1 VAREVTNKGAAFY
14 GVTSGTR
21 LTPEIVA
28 AARQRNGGKRA
39 PAGST
44 TQTRVASR
52 EAAPRARTR
61 APEAVVSLSARPAS
75 VSTAA
80 QPETKVPTVFGER
93 EVTIDG
99 LRWRIP
105 SDARVVSNKVGTVV
119 QVLTTEG
126 GYHVL
131 VRQRR
136 AVRELVMTPATAAKA
151 GQLFR
156 EKYFPG
162 T

>member
-1 VAREVTNKGAAFY
+1 VAREVTSRGAAFY
-14 GVTSGTR
+14 GVPHGTP
-21 LTPEIVA
+21 LTADLVA
-28 AARQRNGGKRA
+28 AARERNGGKRA
-39 PAGST
+39 PKGST
-44 TQTRVASR
+44 VQTTVASR

-75 VSTAA
+75 VATAA
-80 QPETKVPTVFGER
+80 QPETKVPTLFGER
-93 EVTIDG
+93 EVTVDG
-99 LRWRIP
+99 LRWRVP
-105 SDARVVSNKVGTVV
+105 SDARVVSSRTVV

-131 VRQRR
+131 VRQQR
-136 AVRELVMTPATAAKA
+136 AVRELVMAPATAAKA

>member
-1 VAREVTNKGAAFY
+1 VRKVTHAGKDY
-14 GVTSGTR
+14 WGVPPGTTITKA
-21 LTPEIVA
+21 LTA
-28 AARQRNGGKRA
+28 AARERHGTRR
-39 PAGST
+39 PPRGST
-44 TQTRVASR
+44 VMVTVASK
-52 EAAPRARTR
+52 EAGARARTR
-61 APEAVVSLSARPAS
+61 APEPVLRLSSRPAS
-75 VSTAA
+75 VSTTA

-99 LRWRIP
+99 LRWRVP
-105 SDARVVSNKVGTVV
+105 SDARVVSNKTVV

-131 VRQRR
+131 VRQQR